1 MGADGLKVL
10 QCNVMRS
17 FHAHHEFVH
26 HFVTHDFDVALVTE
40 PYVGRKKEVKNV
52 DGLHI
57 HQFPSSGRVKSCVM
71 VKNHLQSLGLAHH
84 SSSNIVTVELKA
96 SPSPSP
102 SPSSSASTS
111 PSEASSSSPSI
122 YLSSVYIEPDDDVSD
137 TLTKLSSVALDH
149 SHRHC
154 IIGGDVNGRHT
165 IWGSDR
171 TDCRGAEVL
180 DVLASANFFTCNLG
194 RQHTFQTVTHGH
206 VRTSL
211 IDVTACSERLL
222 SSVRSWRVNM
232 EACPSSDHNAID
244 FIVNVN
250 PVRSSSS
257 PSPSPSTFLYNNRIA
272 DWKTVSDELQRQLA
286 PLMNTTVT
294 DYDDRQLDTVINRM
308 TRVIQD
314 SCHRTMKLKG
324 SSRPYNPW
332 WTPELEVMKKT
343 VIHKHHRLHEV
354 TKRRQPL
361 NDIVSD
367 LTAAKKEYAKAIAT
381 VSKAHFRS
389 FCQAQGKEDVWS
401 VTNRLLKDAPSRRP
415 SSTVKLPSG
424 FTTTAKETANEVLK
438 HFYPDDADDMLA
450 EQTLLRAKFSDV
462 PDTDDD
468 VSVTSAEVIECLA
481 AMNPNKAPGYDH
493 LTSDIV
499 TAAVNVNVDFVTSL
513 FNRCLEIGHFPKPWK
528 TAVVRILPKPGKDDY
543 SDVSSLRPIGL
554 IPIFGKLFEKIL
566 IRRLTFATSAHWS
579 QRQFGF
585 REQTSTS
592 DALHTLIDV
601 ITDAKSRKMQ
611 VAGISLDIKGAFD
624 NAWWPLLMERLRQT
638 KCPKNIFRTL
648 LSYHQDRQV
657 TYTVGDETVTKSTS
671 KGCVQ
676 GSVCGPTF
684 WNIIVDEL
692 LELQL
697 PDGCHI
703 QAFADDVMLIVTGKT
718 SADVILSGNSALDII
733 FSWGRQSKLTFSP
746 AKTQAIAF
754 THKLRPSS
762 FTVNDDVIVTTH
774 EIKLL
779 GVIIDHNLNFISH
792 TKYIITKASK
802 VFNKLCMYVRPTWGI
817 HPANVETIYRQV
829 IEPMVC
835 YAAGVWGDAV
845 KRQSVRKR
853 LRSFQRLFAIRAIRA
868 FRTVSASAALAL
880 AQFKPLHL
888 KIDELRK
895 VDVVKR
901 NATFDVLPDDLTLER
916 KSRPLQ
922 LLHPADRQSITF
934 HSSHTQ
940 EDADRHCSL
949 TNIFTD
955 GSKLEDGKTGA
966 AFVIQHP
973 NGRHEKRKLKLSSIC
988 TVFQAELLAIDQA
1001 LQWIEKRAS
1010 TDVTI
1015 FSDSQSSL
1023 TALQDRSNAHPL
1035 VVSSHRHLKTIND
1048 AGRTVTFVWV
1058 KAHVGIDG
1066 NEEADEAAKEA
1077 ALSRQRMVYDLF
1089 PISYVKHHVKKSSLE
1104 AWEAEYGSAEQGSWT
1119 RSIFPSLKDIVTF
1132 RTSVDLSFEVT
1143 QFLTGHGYH
1152 RQYLHRF
1159 KLHPSPNC
1167 PCGLGEQT
1175 VQHLLDDCPR
1185 YGNERRNVSDVADR
1199 HGLDITRLHKYFN
1212 HERLRSHLIDF
1223 TITIVRSLKAFN
1235 ESSS

>member
-1 MGADGLKVL
+1 M
-10 QCNVMRS
+10 S
-17 FHAHHEFVH
+17 
-26 HFVTHDFDVALVTE
+26 
-40 PYVGRKKEVKNV
+40 
-52 DGLHI
+52 
-57 HQFPSSGRVKSCVM
+57 
-71 VKNHLQSLGLAHH
+71 
-84 SSSNIVTVELKA
+84 
-96 SPSPSP
+96 
-102 SPSSSASTS
+102 
-111 PSEASSSSPSI
+111 
-122 YLSSVYIEPDDDVSD
+122 
-137 TLTKLSSVALDH
+137 
-149 SHRHC
+149 RHC

-171 TDCRGAEVL
+171 TDRRGAEVL
-180 DVLASANFFTCNLG
+180 DAFSSANFFTCNIDNH
-194 RQHTFQTVTHGH
+194 HTYQTITHGH
-206 VRTSL
+206 MRTSL

-222 SSVRSWRVNM
+222 NCIESWRVNM
-232 EACPSSDHNAID
+232 EACLSSDHNAID
-244 FIVNVN
+244 FVITTD
-250 PVRSSSS
+250 SAKSS
-257 PSPSPSTFLYNNRIA
+257 PSPSPSSSTFLFNNRIA
-272 DWKTVSDELQRQLA
+272 DWTTVTDELQRHLG
-286 PLMNTTVT
+286 PLMTSTVT
-294 DYDDRQLDTVINRM
+294 DYDDHQLDAVLIKM
-308 TRVIQD
+308 TRLIQEA
-314 SCHRTMKLKG
+314 CHKTMKLKG
-324 SSRPYNPW
+324 SSRRYNPW
-332 WTPELEVMKKT
+332 WTSELEVMKKT
-343 VIHKHHRLHEV
+343 VIRKHHQLHEA
-354 TKRRQPL
+354 TKRHHPV
-361 NDIVSD
+361 NDLVTE
-367 LTAAKKEYAKAIAT
+367 LTAAKKNYAKAIAT
-381 VSKAHFRS
+381 VSKAHFRT

-415 SSTVKLPSG
+415 SSTVKLPAG
-424 FTTTAKETANEVLK
+424 FTTSSKGTAYEVLK
-438 HFYPDDADDMLA
+438 YFYPDDTDDTLA
-450 EQTLLRAKFSDV
+450 EQAVLRAKFSDA

-468 VSVTSAEVIECLA
+468 DTVTSAEVLECLA

-513 FNRCLEIGHFPKPWK
+513 FNRCLQLGHFPKPWK

-543 SDVSSLRPIGL
+543 SDVASLRPIGL
-554 IPIFGKLFEKIL
+554 IPILGKLFEKIL
-566 IRRLTFATSAHWS
+566 IRRLTFATSARWS

-592 DALHTLIDV
+592 DALHTMIDV
-601 ITDAKSRKMQ
+601 ITEAKAKKMQ

-648 LSYHQDRQV
+648 ISYHQDRQV
-657 TYTVGDETVTKSTS
+657 KFTVGDDTVIKSTS

-684 WNIIVDEL
+684 WNIIIDEL
-692 LELQL
+692 LDTQL

-718 SADVILSGNSALDII
+718 SAEVIASGNSALDII

-792 TKYIITKASK
+792 TKYIISKASNI
-802 VFNKLCMYVRPTWGI
+802 FNKLCMFVRPTWGI
-817 HPANVETIYRQV
+817 HPANVETIYHQV

-835 YAAGVWGDAV
+835 YAAGVWGDAA

-853 LRSFQRLFAIRAIRA
+853 LRSFQRSFAIRAIRA
-868 FRTVSASAALAL
+868 FRTVSANAALAL

-895 VDVVKR
+895 VDQVKR
-901 NATFDVLPDDLTLER
+901 TATFSALPDDLTLER

-922 LLHPADRQSITF
+922 LLHPAKRQSITF
-934 HSSHTQ
+934 HSSLTQ
-940 EDADRHCSL
+940 EDADRHLSL

-955 GSKLEDGKTGA
+955 GSKLDDGKTGA

-973 NGRHEKRKLKLSSIC
+973 NGRHEKRKLKLSSVC
-988 TVFQAELLAIDQA
+988 TVFQAELLAIDQS
-1001 LQWIEKRAS
+1001 LQWIAKRAS

-1035 VVSSHRHLKTIND
+1035 VVSSHRHLKNIND

-1077 ALSRQRMVYDLF
+1077 ALSRQRMTYDQF
-1089 PISYVKHHVKKSSLE
+1089 PISYVKHHVKTSSLE
-1104 AWEAEYGSAEQGSWT
+1104 AWEEEYGSAEQGSWT

-1132 RTSVDLSFEVT
+1132 RSSVDLTFELT

-1152 RQYLHRF
+1152 RHYLHRF
-1159 KLHPSPNC
+1159 KLHPSPYC

-1185 YGNERRNVSDVADR
+1185 YGSERQNVIDICRLQRLDTSLTFTSTSTMNVCGVISLTSPSPSS
-1199 HGLDITRLHKYFN
+1199 GL
-1212 HERLRSHLIDF
+1212 
-1223 TITIVRSLKAFN
+1223 
-1235 ESSS
+1235 

>member
-1 MGADGLKVL
+1 MAADGLKVL

-71 VKNHLQSLGLAHH
+71 VKSHLQSLGLAHH

-96 SPSPSP
+96 SPSSSPSP
-102 SPSSSASTS
+102 SPS
-111 PSEASSSSPSI
+111 PSPSI
-122 YLSSVYIEPDDDVSD
+122 YLSSVYIEPDVDVGD

-171 TDCRGAEVL
+171 TDSRGSEVL
-180 DVLASANFFTCNLG
+180 DALSSANFFICNVG
-194 RQHTFQTVTHGH
+194 RHHTYQTITHGH
-206 VRTSL
+206 TRTSL

-222 SSVRSWRVNM
+222 SSINSWRVNM

-244 FIVNVN
+244 FRVNIN
-250 PVRSSSS
+250 PMRTSSST
-257 PSPSPSTFLYNNRIA
+257 SPSTFLFNNRTA
-272 DWKTVSDELQRQLA
+272 DWQTVTDELKRQLG
-286 PLMNTTVT
+286 PLTTNSTVT
-294 DYDDRQLDTVINRM
+294 DYDDRQLDTLINRM
-308 TRVIQD
+308 TRLIQD
-314 SCHRTMKLKG
+314 VCHRTMKLKG

-332 WTPELEVMKKT
+332 WTPELEMMKKT
-343 VIHKHHRLHEV
+343 VIRKHHRLHEA
-354 TKRRQPL
+354 TKRRQPV
-361 NDIVSD
+361 DD
-367 LTAAKKEYAKAIAT
+367 LVTDLAAAKTEYAKEIAK
-381 VSKAHFRS
+381 VSKAHFRT

-401 VTNRLLKDAPSRRP
+401 VTNRLLKDAPSGRP

-424 FTTTAKETANEVLK
+424 FTTTAKETARDVLK
-438 HFYPDDADDMLA
+438 HFYPDDSDDTSA
-450 EQTLLRAKFSDV
+450 EQLMLRAKFSDV

-468 VSVTSAEVIECLA
+468 ITVTSAEVLECLA

-499 TAAVNVNVDFVTSL
+499 TAAVNVNVDFITSL

-566 IRRLTFATSAHWS
+566 IRRLTFATSSHWS

-592 DALHTLIDV
+592 DALHTMIDV
-601 ITDAKSRKMQ
+601 ITEAKAKKMQ

-648 LSYHQDRQV
+648 LSYHQGRQV
-657 TYTVGDETVTKSTS
+657 TYTVGEETVTKSTS

-692 LELQL
+692 LELHL

-718 SADVILSGNSALDII
+718 SADVIVSGNSALDII
-733 FSWGRQSKLTFSP
+733 FSWGHQSKLTFSP

-762 FTVNDDVIVTTH
+762 FTVSDDVIVTTH

-817 HPANVETIYRQV
+817 HPANVETIYHQV

-853 LRSFQRLFAIRAIRA
+853 LCSFQRSFAIRAIRA
-868 FRTVSASAALAL
+868 FRTVSANAALAL

-895 VDVVKR
+895 IDQVKR
-901 NATFDVLPDDLTLER
+901 RATFDALPDDLTLER
-916 KSRPLQ
+916 KSKPLQ
-922 LLHPADRQSITF
+922 LLHPAERQTITF

-940 EDADRHCSL
+940 EDADRHSSL

-966 AFVIQHP
+966 AFIIQHP
-973 NGRHEKRKLKLSSIC
+973 NGRHEKRKLKLSSVC
-988 TVFQAELLAIDQA
+988 TVFQAELLAIDQS

-1035 VVSSHRHLKTIND
+1035 VVSSHRHLKTISD

-1089 PISYVKHHVKKSSLE
+1089 PISYVKHHVKQSSLE
-1104 AWEAEYGSAEQGSWT
+1104 AWEAEYGSSDQGSWT

-1132 RTSVDLSFEVT
+1132 RSSVDLSFEVT

-1152 RQYLHRF
+1152 RHYLHRF
-1159 KLHPSPNC
+1159 KLHPSPLC
-1167 PCGLGEQT
+1167 PCDQGEQT
-1175 VQHLLDDCPR
+1175 VQHLLDICPR
-1185 YGNERRNVSDVADR
+1185 FSNERQIVTAAGTR
-1199 HGLDITRLHKYFN
+1199 HGIEVHHLHWFFN
-1212 HERLRSHLIDF
+1212 HPLMRNHLIEF
-1223 TITIVRSLKAFN
+1223 TKTIVNSLKNFN
-1235 ESSS
+1235 EAAQPPTPPPATSQ